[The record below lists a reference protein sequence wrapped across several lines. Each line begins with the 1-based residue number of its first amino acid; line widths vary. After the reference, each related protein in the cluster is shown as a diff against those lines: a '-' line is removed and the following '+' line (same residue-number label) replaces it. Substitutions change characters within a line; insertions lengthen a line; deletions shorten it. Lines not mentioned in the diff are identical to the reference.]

1 MNIVLN
7 QEVTKGTNENWK
19 NWHTSVSICIFF
31 LFFSFVVPGDIL
43 LIIEGCSMLV

>member
-1 MNIVLN
+1 MYIVLN

-19 NWHTSVSICIFF
+19 NWHTSVSIFF
-31 LFFSFVVPGDIL
+31 SFFSFVVPGDIL